1 MEPDVVST
9 APTCALCGASATPD
23 ANYCMACG
31 QPLQALQPMQPLRAR
46 PGRRSL
52 TRVRIVEADA
62 VAPSEQPQPTETAL
76 AMRPAPGERSG
87 ALATRLGALATA
99 AWRQPIVR
107 SAVTTGASAV
117 ALSLVWRVA
126 GAALSGG
133 KARHA
138 LLPTLTEGESLAP
151 MVGDLLRGATP
162 GKRLRRRGRRG
173 EVIEEVVYIRR
184 IFRR

>member
-9 APTCALCGASATPD
+9 APTCVLCGASATPD

-31 QPLQALQPMQPLRAR
+31 EPLQPLRAR
-46 PGRRSL
+46 RGRRSL

-62 VAPSEQPQPTETAL
+62 VATSEQSQPGETTL
-76 AMRPAPGERSG
+76 ATLAAPGEQSG
-87 ALATRLGALATA
+87 ALTTRLATLATA
-99 AWRQPIVR
+99 AWRQPVVR

-133 KARHA
+133 KARRA

-162 GKRLRRRGRRG
+162 GKRLRRRGRHG
-173 EVIEEVVYIRR
+173 EIVEEVVYIRR
-184 IFRR
+184 ILRR

>member
-1 MEPDVVST
+1 MEPDAVST

-31 QPLQALQPMQPLRAR
+31 EPLQALQPLRAR

-62 VAPSEQPQPTETAL
+62 VATSEQPQPDETAL
-76 AMRPAPGERSG
+76 AMRLTPGERSS
-87 ALATRLGALATA
+87 ALATRLATLATA
-99 AWRQPIVR
+99 AWRQPVVR

-126 GAALSGG
+126 GAALSG
-133 KARHA
+133 KARRA
-138 LLPTLTEGESLAP
+138 LLSTLTESESLAP

-173 EVIEEVVYIRR
+173 EIVEEVVYVRR

>member
-1 MEPDVVST
+1 MEPDVVSP

-31 QPLQALQPMQPLRAR
+31 EPMQPMQPRRAR

-52 TRVRIVEADA
+52 TRVRIVEADT
-62 VAPSEQPQPTETAL
+62 VASSEQPQPTETAL
-76 AMRPAPGERSG
+76 ATRPASDERSG
-87 ALATRLGALATA
+87 ALTTRLATLATA
-99 AWRQPIVR
+99 AWRQPVVR

-133 KARHA
+133 RARRA

-173 EVIEEVVYIRR
+173 EIVEEVVYIRR

>member
-9 APTCALCGASATPD
+9 APTCALCGASAAPD
-23 ANYCMACG
+23 ANYCTACG
-31 QPLQALQPMQPLRAR
+31 EPLQSLQPVQPLRAR

-52 TRVRIVEADA
+52 MRVRIVEADV
-62 VAPSEQPQPTETAL
+62 VATSAQPQPAET
-76 AMRPAPGERSG
+76 
-87 ALATRLGALATA
+87 ALATRLATLATA
-99 AWRQPIVR
+99 AWRQPVVR

-133 KARHA
+133 KARRA
-138 LLPTLTEGESLAP
+138 LLPSLTEGESVAP

-173 EVIEEVVYIRR
+173 EIVEEVVYIRR